1 MANYFIIY
9 DIADAKRLQKVARI
23 LLDYGMRM
31 QQSKFEVELSKA
43 QLRTLQ
49 GEIAR
54 VIDTE
59 KDGVKYFPLC
69 EKCAAK
75 TEVIGQGMLL
85 EATGEFDI
93 I

>member
-1 MANYFIIY
+1 MGNYFIIY
-9 DIADAKRLQKVARI
+9 DIADAKRLQKVAHI

-31 QQSKFEVELSKA
+31 QKSKFEVELSKA

-54 VIDTE
+54 VINPE

-75 TEVIGQGMLL
+75 IEVIGQGMLL